1 MFFSVTQ
8 GMTSSPR
15 VSVSQLEIGQPLLL
29 EGTDESPFKIFGF
42 VNPGQTVTTL
52 YNNLIRAPLFKHQA
66 PDTDFLVVRCERL
79 LSSSVPS
86 LSELISRVQCLHSV
100 NIDGDIKYYLRSIPH
115 LYVVGQTYPQTEV
128 PGPHSRKITTLQKN
142 RLMTIAFKLVAK
154 NKDSRIKV
162 HRLTR
167 YFPDHN
173 DLQMRQ
179 KLKVSPPFEFLSR
192 LRDSGRC

>member
-1 MFFSVTQ
+1 MRSVT
-8 GMTSSPR
+8 
-15 VSVSQLEIGQPLLL
+15 
-29 EGTDESPFKIFGF
+29 
-42 VNPGQTVTTL
+42 
-52 YNNLIRAPLFKHQA
+52 
-66 PDTDFLVVRCERL
+66 
-79 LSSSVPS
+79 
-86 LSELISRVQCLHSV
+86 
-100 NIDGDIKYYLRSIPH
+100 IDGDTSYYIRSIPH

-128 PGPHSRKITTLQKN
+128 PGPHSRKVTTLQKN

-179 KLKVSPPFEFLSR
+179 KLKVR
-192 LRDSGRC
+192 LRTSRNLLGLILLTCTCCRNSWSSFARATTRASG

>member
-1 MFFSVTQ
+1 MLRLGRVT
-8 GMTSSPR
+8 
-15 VSVSQLEIGQPLLL
+15 
-29 EGTDESPFKIFGF
+29 
-42 VNPGQTVTTL
+42 
-52 YNNLIRAPLFKHQA
+52 
-66 PDTDFLVVRCERL
+66 
-79 LSSSVPS
+79 
-86 LSELISRVQCLHSV
+86 
-100 NIDGDIKYYLRSIPH
+100 IDGETTYHIRSIPH

-128 PGPHSRKITTLQKN
+128 PGPHSRKVTTLQKN

-179 KLKVSPPFEFLSR
+179 KLKVSSSR
-192 LRDSGRC
+192 LRRIVYTGAILTFSRGRNSWSSSARATTRASG